1 MSSTPTFLHLAAR
14 AAGYRPSPVR
24 DFWEVSMQPGVIS
37 LAGGNPDLTVL
48 PLAGLG
54 EAASRIIT
62 ERGLDALQYGSGTGT
77 GGARD
82 AVARVMAAEGNPVDP
97 EHVQIT
103 AGSQMALEL
112 VVKLLCDP
120 GDVILA
126 EGPTYVGAL
135 GVFAG
140 MQTDVAH
147 VAMDSDG
154 LIPEALEEAIARLRS
169 EGRTVK
175 ALYTIPNFHN
185 PTGITLSAER
195 RPRIV
200 EICSRAGLPIIED
213 NPYGLLGFDGATL
226 PSMHQLDPDNV
237 IYLGS
242 FSKIV
247 APGLR
252 VGWAVAPEP
261 LRRPLQLASEAT
273 TICASVLSQTLVEE
287 YILGHDWEAV
297 LAKARGLYRS
307 RSAAVQEALT
317 EHMPAGVRWSEPRG
331 GFFTWL
337 DLPDG
342 VSCHAVLDAAID
354 AKVVFVPGTAF
365 YTGPDMDPGVPGFSQ
380 LRLAFSLEEEDTL
393 REGVRRLGEAI
404 RGK

>member
-1 MSSTPTFLHLAAR
+1 MSTTPTFLQPAAR

-24 DFWEVSMQPGVIS
+24 DFWEVSMQPGFIS
-37 LAGGNPDLTVL
+37 LAGGNPDLSVL
-48 PLAGLG
+48 PLAELG
-54 EAASRIIT
+54 ATASRIIT
-62 ERGLDALQYGSGTGT
+62 ERGMDALQYGSGTGT
-77 GGARD
+77 PGARD
-82 AVARVMAAEGNPVDP
+82 AAARVMAAEGNPVDP
-97 EHVQIT
+97 SAIQIT

-140 MQTDVAH
+140 MEAEVVH
-147 VAMDSDG
+147 VPMDADG
-154 LIPEALEEAIARLRS
+154 LQPDALEETIGRLRS
-169 EGRTVK
+169 QGRTIK

-195 RPRIV
+195 RPRVV
-200 EICSRAGLPIIED
+200 EICSRAGIPIIED
-213 NPYGLLGFDGATL
+213 NPYGLLAFDGSTL
-226 PSMHQLDPDNV
+226 PSMHQLDPENV

-252 VGWAVAPEP
+252 VGWAVAPES

-273 TICASVLSQTLVEE
+273 TICASVLSQTLIEE
-287 YILGHDWEAV
+287 YVLGSDWQGILD
-297 LAKARGLYRS
+297 KARALYRE
-307 RSAAVQEALT
+307 RSAAVQEALR
-317 EHMPAGVRWSEPRG
+317 EHLPSGTRWSEPRG

-337 DLPDG
+337 DLAEGSD
-342 VSCHAVLDAAID
+342 CHAVLDAAID

-365 YTGPDMDPGVPGFSQ
+365 YSGPDRGPGAPGISQ
-380 LRLAFSLEEEDTL
+380 LRLAFSLEDADTL
-393 REGVRRLGEAI
+393 REGVKRLAAAI
-404 RGK
+404 RG

>member
-1 MSSTPTFLHLAAR
+1 MSTTPTFLQPAAR

-48 PLAGLG
+48 PLAELG
-54 EAASRIIT
+54 SAASRIVT
-62 ERGLDALQYGSGTGT
+62 ECGMEALQYGSGTGT
-77 GGARD
+77 QGARD
-82 AVARVMAAEGNPVDP
+82 AVVRVMAAEGIPVDADS
-97 EHVQIT
+97 VQIT

-112 VVKLLCDP
+112 VIKLLCDP

-140 MQTDVAH
+140 LQVEVEH
-147 VAMDSDG
+147 VAMDQDG
-154 LIPEALEEAIARLRS
+154 LRPDALEEAIARLRS
-169 EGRTVK
+169 QGRTVK

-195 RPRIV
+195 RPQVVDACR
-200 EICSRAGLPIIED
+200 RAGVPIIED
-213 NPYGLLGFDGATL
+213 NPYGLLSFDGEVQQ
-226 PSMHQLDPDNV
+226 SMQQLDPENV

-273 TICASVLSQTLVEE
+273 TICASVLSQALIEE
-287 YILGHDWEAV
+287 YVLGHDWQAA
-297 LAKARGLYRS
+297 LTTARGLYRG
-307 RSAAVQEALT
+307 RANAVREALE
-317 EHMPAGVRWSEPRG
+317 EHMPAGTRWSTPRG

-337 DLPDG
+337 DLPEG
-342 VSCHAVLDAAID
+342 VSCHTVLDAAID

-365 YTGPDMDPGVPGFSQ
+365 YDGPDFGVGAPGLSQ
-380 LRLAFSLEEEDTL
+380 LRLAFSLEDEDTL
-393 REGVRRLGEAI
+393 REGVKRLGGAI
-404 RGK
+404 AGR

>member
-1 MSSTPTFLHLAAR
+1 MSSTHTFLQPAAR

-48 PLAGLG
+48 PLQELG
-54 EAASRIIT
+54 EAAAKIVT
-62 ERGLDALQYGSGTGT
+62 ERGMEALQYGSGTGT
-77 GGARD
+77 AGARD
-82 AVARVMAAEGNPVDP
+82 AVVRVMAAEGIPVDADG
-97 EHVQIT
+97 VQIT

-112 VVKLLCDP
+112 VIKLLCDP

-135 GVFAG
+135 GIFAG
-140 MQTDVAH
+140 LQVEVEH
-147 VAMDSDG
+147 VPMDQDG
-154 LIPEALEEAIARLRS
+154 LRPDALEETITRLRS
-169 EGRTVK
+169 QGKKVK

-195 RPRIV
+195 RPQVV
-200 EICSRAGLPIIED
+200 EVCNRAGVPIIED
-213 NPYGLLGFDGATL
+213 NPYGLLSFDGQTQQ
-226 PSMHQLDPDNV
+226 SMHQLDPENV

-273 TICASVLSQTLVEE
+273 TICASVLSQALIEE
-287 YILGHDWEAV
+287 YVLGHDWEAA
-297 LAKARGLYRS
+297 LTTARGLYRG
-307 RSAAVQEALT
+307 RATAVREAL
-317 EHMPAGVRWSEPRG
+317 EEYLPAGTRWSVPRG

-337 DLPDG
+337 DLPEG
-342 VSCHAVLDAAID
+342 ISCHTVLDAAIEE
-354 AKVVFVPGTAF
+354 KVVFVPGTAF
-365 YTGPDMDPGVPGFSQ
+365 YDGPDFGAGAPGLSQ
-380 LRLAFSLEEEDTL
+380 LRLAFSLEDEDTL
-393 REGVRRLGEAI
+393 REGVRRLAGAI
-404 RGK
+404 AGQ